1 MGVYIMSNSQ
11 KFTDEQIEIIE
22 KTFKKFY
29 PNIQRAAYLVKLT
42 KESLVNVHGE
52 FNKNITPDE
61 VEETLS
67 MANELLTPVQNLLS
81 ELSLNGGFLLWPHN
95 LEDINMKV
103 EVTK

>member
-1 MGVYIMSNSQ
+1 MRKIEP
-11 KFTDEQIEIIE
+11 FTEEQIEIIE
-22 KTFKKFY
+22 KTFDKFY

-42 KESLVNVHGE
+42 KESLINVHGE

-81 ELSLNGGFLLWPHN
+81 ELSLNGGYLLWAHN

>member
-1 MGVYIMSNSQ
+1 MSNNQ

-29 PNIQRAAYLVKLT
+29 PNIQRAVYLVKLT
-42 KESLVNVHGE
+42 KESLINVHGQ
-52 FNKNITPDE
+52 FNSSITPDE
-61 VEETLS
+61 VEETLN

-81 ELSLNGGFLLWPHN
+81 ELSLNGGFLLWTDN
-95 LEDINMKV
+95 LENIDMKV